1 MARTGVGPR
10 RGASRSCRL
19 RAPRTLNGRE
29 RHGRS
34 RFVRCFLSPRGGTAP
49 FPKRPSPD
57 GSLKASQARGSGSTS
72 RNRGWDERM
81 TEDPEG
87 ARTPRGE
94 RPNPERPL
102 RHRLVLRG
110 AGRRQERRARE
121 TTSQTT
127 GRRDTPKVLASPL
140 LSAPVTPV
148 TGLSSARVF
157 RHCRSGGTVE
167 NVEAGLRS

>member
-1 MARTGVGPR
+1 MLSVP
-10 RGASRSCRL
+10 
-19 RAPRTLNGRE
+19 E
-29 RHGRS
+29 RVWGTDAEAAVS
-34 RFVRCFLSPRGGTAP
+34 GWVSEGEPSSWKRFHLS
-49 FPKRPSPD
+49 K
-57 GSLKASQARGSGSTS
+57 Q
-72 RNRGWDERM
+72 GWDERM

-110 AGRRQERRARE
+110 AGRRHERRARE

-148 TGLSSARVF
+148 TGLSSARLS
-157 RHCRSGGTVE
+157 RHCRLGGTALDVKQ
-167 NVEAGLRS
+167 GLVP